1 MELYKSTSGDNIYM
15 DILDLDIITKPNF
28 NKFVKLYNKSD
39 KDLCIGSHIGIYY
52 KTQSIYFYIPK
63 TYSKIKTE
71 YPNQKII
78 YLYKLDKSNKT
89 IIAFSVIDETNI
101 QKKIIEIKLICSH
114 KIKYNIQL
122 TNEIQSLGIFM
133 LNQIYNYYN
142 SKDITI
148 HIFPANEFLTSYYNN
163 WKTPTSVMKKKTDSN
178 GTLVYGV
185 NPNKRSRS
193 NRSRSNRSR
202 SNRSRSR
209 SRSRSNRSRSR
220 SNRSRSRSNRSRS
233 NRRRS
238 NRRRS
243 NRLIRKTKN

>member
-1 MELYKSTSGDNIYM
+1 MDLYKSTSGDNIYM
-15 DILDLDIITKPNF
+15 DILDLDTITKPNF
-28 NKFVKLYNKSD
+28 NKFVKMYNKSD
-39 KDLCIGSHIGIYY
+39 KDLCIGSNKGIYY

-114 KIKYNIQL
+114 KIKHNIQFM
-122 TNEIQSLGIFM
+122 NEIQSVGIFM

-148 HIFPANEFLTSYYNN
+148 HIFPANEFLTSYYTN
-163 WKTPTSVMKKKTDSN
+163 WKTPTSVMKNKKDSN

-202 SNRSRSR
+202 S
-209 SRSRSNRSRSR
+209 R

-233 NRRRS
+233 NRLSRR
-238 NRRRS
+238 
-243 NRLIRKTKN
+243 TKN

>member
-148 HIFPANEFLTSYYNN
+148 HIFPANEFLTSYYTN

-193 NRSRSNRSR
+193 NRSRSRSRSR

-209 SRSRSNRSRSR
+209 SRSRSNRSRS
-220 SNRSRSRSNRSRS
+220 
-233 NRRRS
+233 

-243 NRLIRKTKN
+243 NRLSRKTKN